1 MSEPQ
6 VVSLPPHAE
15 AVWAII
21 QPRDLTDA
29 AVEEMQRDVLAA
41 AAQKPKLPVILDLT
55 KVEFVPSMG
64 LAALVSMM
72 RSLKKDDHRFVL
84 ASVHP
89 HVRNLLSVTRLDR
102 LFEIHANLDAALKHI
117 RGGS

>member
-6 VVSLPPHAE
+6 AVSFPPHTE
-15 AVWAII
+15 AVWAAV
-21 QPRDLTDA
+21 QPRDLTETA
-29 AVEEMQRDVLAA
+29 IEEMQRDVLAA
-41 AAQKPKLPVILDLT
+41 AAQKPKLPVVLDLA

-72 RSLKKDDHRFVL
+72 RSLKKDGHRFVL

-89 HVRNLLSVTRLDR
+89 HVRNLLTVTRLDK
-102 LFEIHANLDAALKHI
+102 LFEIHANFEAALKHV
-117 RGGS
+117 RGG